1 MLVVINKLRG
11 LFMKF
16 KNLGL
21 MLSSQAKI
29 LSKKPLIYFNDIKYS
44 YSEVD
49 KVTNSFA
56 RYLERLGIK
65 KGDKVSILMQNSPEY
80 IISMFSIL
88 KMGAIVIPINNMLRD
103 SEVAYIINDSDSKVL
118 ITSEK
123 FEEMIGH
130 FKENCPKLTSI
141 QSWGENSFKA
151 KNISKELV
159 SYSDSEYLCQA
170 ELDDLAYFIYTSG
183 TTGYPKGAM
192 ISHGNLIS
200 NMDSV
205 DKCIAIKPDEKFLV
219 FLPLFH
225 SYTLTTSVLYPI
237 SVGTSIVL
245 LESVMELKTK
255 RFRNILIFKRPR
267 IMLGVPQ
274 VFQALVKAKFPK
286 WFIKFLYP
294 IKLHISGGA
303 PIAEE
308 TLNAFKAKYGV
319 PILEGYGLSEA
330 SPLVSFNT
338 FENNKVSTVGKL
350 LPDVKGKIIDEN
362 DKEVPLG
369 EVGELIVKG
378 SNVMKGYWKMP
389 KATDDAI
396 KNGWLFTGDFAK
408 MDADDFI
415 TIVDRKK
422 DLIISKG
429 MNIYPREIEDVMLE
443 NPQIEAAAVIGI
455 STANKDE
462 IVVAYAQLADGATI
476 TEKEIK
482 DYIRSRVATFKTP
495 RYVNILEAL
504 PLTATGK
511 VLKRELKRM
520 VLDGEIKF
528 DK

>member
-1 MLVVINKLRG
+1 
-11 LFMKF
+11 MKF

-21 MLSSQAKI
+21 MLTSQTKI
-29 LSKKPLIYFNDIKYS
+29 LSKKPLIYFNDKKYS
-44 YSEVD
+44 YTEVD
-49 KVTNSFA
+49 NTTNSFA

-65 KGDKVSILMQNSPEY
+65 KGDKVAILMQNSPEY
-80 IISMFSIL
+80 IISIFSIL
-88 KMGAIVIPINNMLRD
+88 KAGAVVIPINHMLID
-103 SEVAYIINDSDSKVL
+103 SEIAYIVNDSEAKVL

-123 FEEMIGH
+123 FADMIGH
-130 FKENCPKLTSI
+130 FKENCKGLTSI
-141 QSWGENSFKA
+141 NTWGDNTFKA
-151 KNISKELV
+151 KNIFKELV
-159 SYSDSEYLCQA
+159 SYSDSEYICQA
-170 ELDDLAYFIYTSG
+170 EFDDLAFFIYTSG
-183 TTGYPKGAM
+183 TTGFPKGAM
-192 ISHGNLIS
+192 ISHGNLIT
-200 NMDSV
+200 NMDSI

-225 SYTLTTSVLYPI
+225 SYTLTTSVLYPV
-237 SVGTSIVL
+237 SVSTSIVL
-245 LESVMELKTK
+245 LESVAELRTK

-274 VFQALVKAKFPK
+274 IFQALVKAKFPK
-286 WFIKFLYP
+286 WFIKFVYP

-303 PIAEE
+303 PISEE

-319 PILEGYGLSEA
+319 PVLEGYGLSEA

-338 FENNKVSTVGKL
+338 FKNNKVSTVGKL
-350 LPDVKGKIIDEN
+350 LPGLQGKIIDEN
-362 DKEVPLG
+362 EKEVPLG
-369 EVGELIVKG
+369 EVGELIIKG
-378 SNVMKGYWKMP
+378 GNVMKGYWKMP

-408 MDADDFI
+408 IDSEDYV

-429 MNIYPREIEDVMLE
+429 MNIYPREIEDLMLE

-455 STANKDE
+455 PNANKDE
-462 IVVAYAQLADGATI
+462 VVVAYAQLVEGATI

-482 DYIRSRVATFKTP
+482 DYIRTRVASFKNP
-495 RYVNILEAL
+495 RYVNVLDAL

-520 VLDGEIKF
+520 VIAGEIKF

>member
-1 MLVVINKLRG
+1 
-11 LFMKF
+11 MKF

-21 MLSSQAKI
+21 MLTSQAQR
-29 LSKKPLIYFNDIKYS
+29 LSKKPLIYFNDKKYS

-49 KVTNSFA
+49 RTTNSFA
-56 RYLERLGIK
+56 RYLEKLGVK

-80 IISMFSIL
+80 LISIFSIL
-88 KMGAIVIPINNMLRD
+88 KAGVIVIPINNMLRD
-103 SEVAYIINDSDSKVL
+103 SEVAYIINDSDSKIL

-123 FEEMIGH
+123 FADMIGY
-130 FKENCPKLTSI
+130 FKENCKKLTSI

-151 KNISKELV
+151 KNIFKELV
-159 SYSDSEYLCQA
+159 SCSDSEYLSQA
-170 ELDDLAYFIYTSG
+170 DFDDLAFFIYTSG
-183 TTGYPKGAM
+183 TTGFPKGAM
-192 ISHGNLIS
+192 ISHGNLIH
-200 NMDSV
+200 NMDSA
-205 DKCIAIKPDEKFLV
+205 DKCIAIRPDQKFLV

-245 LESVMELKTK
+245 LESVTELRTK
-255 RFRNILIFKRPR
+255 KFRNILLFKRPR
-267 IMLGVPQ
+267 VMLGVPQ

-294 IKLHISGGA
+294 VQLHISGGA
-303 PIAEE
+303 PISEE
-308 TLNAFKAKYGV
+308 TLSAFKAKFGV

-330 SPLVSFNT
+330 SPLVSFNSVRH
-338 FENNKVSTVGKL
+338 NKASTVGKL
-350 LPDVKGKIIDEN
+350 IPGVRGKIIDEN

-378 SNVMKGYWKMP
+378 ENVMKGYWKMP

-408 MDADDFI
+408 MDEEDFV

-429 MNIYPREIEDVMLE
+429 MNIYPREIEDIMLE
-443 NPQIEAAAVIGI
+443 LPQIEAAAVIGVP
-455 STANKDE
+455 TPNKDE
-462 IVVAYAQLADGATI
+462 IIVAYAQIFEGMSL

-482 DYIRSRVATFKTP
+482 DYIRTRVATFKNP

-520 VLDGEIKF
+520 VLAGELKF